1 MEEGWNSMRVLITE
15 KKEDGQLEAID
26 RRDWTQDMLAA
37 LQHANYI
44 LLNGQEYEMLEG
56 RLDVNEAMME
66 ILVMPVGANGSEP
79 Q

>member
-1 MEEGWNSMRVLITE
+1 MRVLITE
-15 KKEDGQLEAID
+15 KKEDGRLEAID
-26 RRDWTQDMLAA
+26 RRDWTEDMLAA

-56 RLDVNEAMME
+56 RLNVNDATME
-66 ILVMPVGANGSEP
+66 ILVAPVSESGSVP

>member
-1 MEEGWNSMRVLITE
+1 MRVLITE